1 MKLGIAVVYL
11 VREGNERL
19 LDLHLDSI
27 RRHTGV
33 PYAIYGSTNRL
44 APGVRDRL
52 TERPEVRAIA
62 VPDTELTKS
71 EEHAFYLE
79 CLIAAALDDG
89 VSHVAVFHVDSFP
102 VRSEWAEETAAA
114 LSERRPF
121 AAAVRDTRC
130 DDKPFTAFMLVRA
143 EFLRERRPRFL
154 LDGEERRSAAY
165 RSYRRRLP
173 HHPDSGVGFGL
184 LAYREGLEWL
194 RLERSNRG
202 EDHAHFGSIYG
213 DTVFHLGAAAWRRK
227 DFPGSR
233 GPTGVLDLRAHLG
246 PALGRTL
253 PAKARAWLKRVM
265 SRAVPALDIEAKYAA
280 NEAAF
285 EAVRQ
290 RLLADPEAYIDHLR
304 FG

>member
-1 MKLGIAVVYL
+1 MKLGIAVVYV

-33 PYAIYGSTNRL
+33 PYVIYGSMNRL

-52 TERPEVRAIA
+52 LERPEVRAIA
-62 VPDTELTKS
+62 APDTELTKS
-71 EEHAFYLE
+71 AEHAFYLDR
-79 CLIAAALDDG
+79 LIAAALDDG

-102 VRSEWAEETAAA
+102 IRPGWASETAAA

-121 AAAVRDTRC
+121 AAAVRDARC
-130 DDKPFTAFMLVRA
+130 DAKPFTAFMLMQA
-143 EFLRERRPRFL
+143 EFLRRWRPRFL

-165 RSYRRRLP
+165 RRYRRRFP

-184 LAYREGLEWL
+184 LAHREGLEWL
-194 RLERSNRG
+194 PLERSNRG
-202 EDHAHFGSIYG
+202 EDHAHFGSVYG
-213 DTVFHLGAAAWRRK
+213 DRVFHLGAAAWRRK

-233 GPTGVLDLRAHLG
+233 GPTGLLDLRARLG
-246 PALGRTL
+246 PVLGRAL
-253 PAKARAWLKRVM
+253 PNRVRNSLKGLM

-290 RLLADPEAYIDHLR
+290 RLLADPDAYIDYLR

>member
-19 LDLHLDSI
+19 LDLHLESI
-27 RRHTGV
+27 RKHTDV
-33 PYAIYGSTNRL
+33 PYAIYAGANRL
-44 APGVRDRL
+44 GAGMRETLRR
-52 TERPEVRAIA
+52 RPEVRILDLPVTALR
-62 VPDTELTKS
+62 TS

-79 CLIAAALDDG
+79 QLIAAALDDG

-102 VRSEWAEETAAA
+102 IRPGWATETAAA
-114 LSERRPF
+114 LSDGRPF
-121 AAAVRDTRC
+121 AAAVRDVRF
-130 DDKPFTAFMLVRA
+130 DDKPFTAFMLIRS
-143 EFLRERRPRFL
+143 EFLREARPRFL

-165 RSYRRRLP
+165 RGYRRRFP
-173 HHPDSGVGFGL
+173 HHPDSGVGFGF

-194 RLERSNRG
+194 PLERSNRG

-233 GPTGVLDLRAHLG
+233 GPTTLLDLRARLG
-246 PALGRTL
+246 PALGRAL
-253 PAKARAWLKRVM
+253 PAGVRARLKRAT

-285 EAVRQ
+285 EFVRQ
-290 RLLADPEAYIDHLR
+290 RLLADPEAYVDHLR

>member
-1 MKLGIAVVYL
+1 MKLGIAVVYV

-33 PYAIYGSTNRL
+33 PYVIYAGANRL
-44 APGVRDRL
+44 AAGMRETLRR
-52 TERPEVRAIA
+52 RPEVRILGLPVTALR
-62 VPDTELTKS
+62 TS

-79 CLIAAALDDG
+79 RLIAAALDDG

-102 VRSEWAEETAAA
+102 IRPGWAQETAAA
-114 LSERRPF
+114 LLERRPF
-121 AAAVRDTRC
+121 AAAVRDTHW
-130 DDKPFTAFMLVRA
+130 DYKPFTAFMLMQS
-143 EFLRERRPRFL
+143 EFLRRWRPRFL

-165 RSYRRRLP
+165 RRYRRRFP
-173 HHPDSGVGFGL
+173 HHPDSGVGFGF
-184 LAYREGLEWL
+184 LAHREGLEWL
-194 RLERSNRG
+194 PLERSNRG

-233 GPTGVLDLRAHLG
+233 GPTGLLDLRARLG
-246 PALGRTL
+246 PALGRVL
-253 PAKARAWLKRVM
+253 PAEARAWLKRVM

-290 RLLADPEAYIDHLR
+290 QLLADPGAYIDRLR

>member
-11 VREGNERL
+11 VRDGNERL
-19 LDLHLDSI
+19 LELHLESI

-33 PYAIYGSTNRL
+33 PYVIYASANRL
-44 APGVRDRL
+44 AAGMQATLRR
-52 TERPEVRAIA
+52 RPEVRILDLPATA
-62 VPDTELTKS
+62 LRTS
-71 EEHAFYLE
+71 EEHAWYLE
-79 CLIAAALDDG
+79 QLIAAALDDG

-102 VRSEWAEETAAA
+102 VRPGWAQETAAA

-121 AAAVRDTRC
+121 AAAVRDTRF
-130 DDKPFTAFMLVRA
+130 DDKPFTAFMLMQS
-143 EFLRERRPRFL
+143 EFLRRWRPHFL

-165 RSYRRRLP
+165 RSYRRRFP

-202 EDHAHFGSIYG
+202 EDHAHFGSVYG
-213 DTVFHLGAAAWRRK
+213 DAVFHLGAAAWRRK

-233 GPTGVLDLRAHLG
+233 GPTGVLDLRARLG
-246 PALGRTL
+246 PVLGGVL
-253 PAKARAWLKRVM
+253 PAGARAWLKRVM

-290 RLLADPEAYIDHLR
+290 RLLADSDAYLAHLR

>member
-19 LDLHLDSI
+19 LDLHLESI

-33 PYAIYGSTNRL
+33 PYVIYASANRL
-44 APGVRDRL
+44 AAGMQATLRR
-52 TERPEVRAIA
+52 RPEVRALDLPA
-62 VPDTELTKS
+62 TALRTS
-71 EEHAFYLE
+71 EEHAWYLE
-79 CLIAAALDDG
+79 QLIAAALDDG
-89 VSHVAVFHVDSFP
+89 VTHVAVFHVDSFP
-102 VRSEWAEETAAA
+102 VRPGWAQETAEA

-130 DDKPFTAFMLVRA
+130 DDKPFTAFMLMQGK
-143 EFLRERRPRFL
+143 FLRERRPHFL
-154 LDGEERRSAAY
+154 LDGGERRSAAY
-165 RSYRRRLP
+165 RKYRRRFP

-184 LAYREGLEWL
+184 LAYREDLEWL

-233 GPTGVLDLRAHLG
+233 GPTGLLDLRARLAPMLG
-246 PALGRTL
+246 HALPGR
-253 PAKARAWLKRVM
+253 ARRALKGWM
-265 SRAVPALDIEAKYAA
+265 SRAVPALDIEAKYAV

-290 RLLADPEAYIDHLR
+290 RLLADPDAYLAHLR
-304 FG
+304 SG

>member
-19 LDLHLDSI
+19 LELHLESI

-33 PYAIYGSTNRL
+33 PYAIYAGANRL
-44 APGVRDRL
+44 AAGMRETLRR
-52 TERPEVRAIA
+52 RPEVRILDLPVTALR
-62 VPDTELTKS
+62 TS

-79 CLIAAALDDG
+79 RLIAAALDDG
-89 VSHVAVFHVDSFP
+89 VSHVAVLHVDSFP
-102 VRSEWAEETAAA
+102 VRPGWAQETAAA

-121 AAAVRDTRC
+121 AAAVRDTRF
-130 DDKPFTAFMLVRA
+130 DDKPFTAFMLMQA

-154 LDGEERRSAAY
+154 LDDKERRSAAY
-165 RSYRRRLP
+165 RSYRRRFP

-202 EDHAHFGSIYG
+202 EDHAHFGSVYG

-233 GPTGVLDLRAHLG
+233 GPTGLLDLRARLG
-246 PALGRTL
+246 PALGRAL
-253 PAKARAWLKRVM
+253 PGRARDALKRVM

-290 RLLADPEAYIDHLR
+290 RLLADPDAYIAHLR

>member
-11 VREGNERL
+11 VRDGNERL
-19 LDLHLDSI
+19 LELHLESI

-33 PYAIYGSTNRL
+33 PYVIYASANRL
-44 APGVRDRL
+44 AAGMQATLRR
-52 TERPEVRAIA
+52 RPEVRILDLPATA
-62 VPDTELTKS
+62 LRTS
-71 EEHAFYLE
+71 EEHAWYLE
-79 CLIAAALDDG
+79 QLIAVALDDG

-102 VRSEWAEETAAA
+102 VRPGWAQETAAA

-130 DDKPFTAFMLVRA
+130 DDKPFTAFMLMQS
-143 EFLRERRPRFL
+143 EFLRRWRPHFL

-165 RSYRRRLP
+165 RSYRRRFP

-213 DTVFHLGAAAWRRK
+213 DTAFHLGAAAWRRK

-233 GPTGVLDLRAHLG
+233 GPTGLLDLRARLG
-246 PALGRTL
+246 PALGRVL
-253 PAKARAWLKRVM
+253 PAGARSWLKRVM
-265 SRAVPALDIEAKYAA
+265 SRAVPVLDIEAKYAA

-290 RLLADPEAYIDHLR
+290 RLLADPDAYLAHLR

>member
-19 LDLHLDSI
+19 LDLHLESI
-27 RRHTGV
+27 RTHTGV
-33 PYAIYGSTNRL
+33 PYIIYASAKRL
-44 APGVRDRL
+44 AAGMQATLGR
-52 TERPEVRAIA
+52 RPEVRMLDLPVTALR
-62 VPDTELTKS
+62 TS
-71 EEHAFYLE
+71 EEHAWYLE
-79 CLIAAALDDG
+79 QLIAAALDDG
-89 VSHVAVFHVDSFP
+89 VTHVAVFHVDSFP
-102 VRSEWAEETAAA
+102 IRPGWARETAEA

-130 DDKPFTAFMLVRA
+130 DDKPFTAFMLIES
-143 EFLRERRPRFL
+143 EFLRRRRPHLL
-154 LDGEERRSAAY
+154 LDAGERRSAAY
-165 RSYRRRLP
+165 RRYRRRFP

-213 DTVFHLGAAAWRRK
+213 DTAFHLGAAAWRRK

-233 GPTGVLDLRAHLG
+233 GPTGVLDLRARLG
-246 PALGRTL
+246 PVLGGVL
-253 PAKARAWLKRVM
+253 PAGARAWLKRVM

-280 NEAAF
+280 NQAAF
-285 EAVRQ
+285 DAVRQ
-290 RLLADPEAYIDHLR
+290 RLLADPDAYLAHLR

>member
-1 MKLGIAVVYL
+1 MKLGIAVVYV

-19 LDLHLDSI
+19 LDLHLESI

-33 PYAIYGSTNRL
+33 PYVIYASVNRL
-44 APGVRDRL
+44 AVGMRETLRR
-52 TERPEVRAIA
+52 RPEVRALDL
-62 VPDTELTKS
+62 PGTELRTS
-71 EEHAFYLE
+71 EEHAYYLE
-79 CLIAAALDDG
+79 RLIAAALDDG

-102 VRSEWAEETAAA
+102 IRPGWAQETAAA

-121 AAAVRDTRC
+121 AAAVRDTRF
-130 DDKPFTAFMLVRA
+130 DDKPFTAFMLVQS
-143 EFLRERRPRFL
+143 EFLRRWRPRFL
-154 LDGEERRSAAY
+154 LGGEERRSAAY
-165 RSYRRRLP
+165 RTYRRRFP

-184 LAYREGLEWL
+184 LAHREGLEWL

-233 GPTGVLDLRAHLG
+233 GPTGVLNLRARLG
-246 PALGRTL
+246 PAVGRVL
-253 PAKARAWLKRVM
+253 PARARAWLKRVM

-290 RLLADPEAYIDHLR
+290 RLLADPDAYIDHLR

>member
-33 PYAIYGSTNRL
+33 PYAIYGSVNRL

-52 TERPEVRAIA
+52 TERPEVRAVE

-79 CLIAAALDDG
+79 RLIAAALDDG
-89 VSHVAVFHVDSFP
+89 ASHVAVFHVDSFP
-102 VRSEWAEETAAA
+102 VRPGWAQETAAA

-121 AAAVRDTRC
+121 AAAVRDVRF
-130 DDKPFTAFMLVRA
+130 DDKPFTAFMLIRA
-143 EFLRERRPRFL
+143 EFLRARRPRFL
-154 LDGEERRSAAY
+154 LDREERRSAAY
-165 RSYRRRLP
+165 RRYRRRFP

-184 LAYREGLEWL
+184 LAHREGLEWL

-202 EDHAHFGSIYG
+202 EDHAHFGSVYG

-233 GPTGVLDLRAHLG
+233 GPTGLLDVRARVG
-246 PALGRTL
+246 PALGRAL
-253 PAKARAWLKRVM
+253 PAGARSWLKRVM

-290 RLLADPEAYIDHLR
+290 RLLADPDAYIDHLR